1 MGFLITLGGKLMN
14 YYNTGK
20 KDFIKQWMK
29 VGLIDLWPYALLDFL
44 GIMLFLG
51 PFINQEIYQILIE
64 TELLAVYILGAL
76 MFIISSSLT
85 DVWFRK
91 LFTQLEYMDYFTRD
105 KTRKNIYKEVIDH
118 GNDITHTNSDT

>member
-1 MGFLITLGGKLMN
+1 MH

-105 KTRKNIYKEVIDH
+105 KKRKNIYKEVIDH
-118 GNDITHTNSDT
+118 GNDVTHTKSDT